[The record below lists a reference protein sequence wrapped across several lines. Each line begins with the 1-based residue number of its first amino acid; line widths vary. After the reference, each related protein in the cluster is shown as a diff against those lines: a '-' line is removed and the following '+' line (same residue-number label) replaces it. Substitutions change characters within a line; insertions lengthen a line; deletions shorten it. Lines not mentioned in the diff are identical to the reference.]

1 MKKQERAAVFRER
14 LLARMNDVSMS
25 RSELA
30 RRCQVDRST
39 IAQLLNTEDVR
50 LPNAHL
56 AAECASALQ
65 VSTDWLLGLTERSE
79 TSAGLLS
86 TACEIADAERT
97 PSDDKILEWHREASG
112 YKIRHVPATFPD
124 LLKTEAVL
132 RFEYAQFLDKTPQ
145 QASSAMHE
153 TLQWLHSPGS
163 DYEICISTHMVESL
177 IQGVGYWEGLSLA
190 DRKAQIEHL
199 IVSCRDLYP
208 SLRVYLCDNKKVYS
222 SPITVFGHFL
232 AVVYI
237 GRYYMVFRERKQ
249 IQALTQHFDYL
260 VREADTGARTAAD
273 TIEKMAEGA
282 FD

>member
-1 MKKQERAAVFRER
+1 MFRER
-14 LLARMNDVSMS
+14 LLSRMMELGMS

-30 RRCQVDRST
+30 RQCLVDRST
-39 IAQLLNTEDVR
+39 IAQLLNTDVVR

-132 RFEYAQFLDKTPQ
+132 SFEYAQFLDKTPE

-153 TLQWLHSPGS
+153 TLQWLRAPGS

-177 IQGVGYWEGLSLA
+177 INGVGYWQGLPLA
-190 DRKAQIEHL
+190 ARKEQIEHL
-199 IVSCRDLYP
+199 IRSCRELYP

-222 SPITVFGHFL
+222 SPISVFGHFL

-260 VREADTGARTAAD
+260 IREADTGARTAANV
-273 TIEKMAEGA
+273 IEEMAEGL